1 MTRRPPFAPGTT
13 LTVQDVAD
21 LIDHALLKPE
31 LTPDE
36 VAGSVRELAGQ
47 RIWSVCVRPSDV
59 ALAAQAIASVEGSP
73 TRVCTVIGFPHGT
86 TSTAAKVAEAQQALA
101 DGATEL
107 DMVLNIGRL
116 RGGDVTA
123 VRDDIAAVVEV
134 GHSAGVV
141 VKVIFE
147 TALLDERAKI
157 DACRASAD
165 AGADFTKTSTGFAG
179 GGATLADV
187 ALMRANT
194 PEQMEVKASGGVRDI
209 ATLLAMLA
217 EGVTRIGTSSTAG
230 LLAEAEQVGPAGLVV
245 PEPGQSTDAGPSD
258 TY

>member
-1 MTRRPPFAPGTT
+1 MTRPPFAPGST

-36 VAGSVRELAGQ
+36 VAASVRELAAH

-59 ALAAQAIASVEGSP
+59 ALAGATIAEVDGSP

-86 TSTAAKVAEAQQALA
+86 TSTAAKVAESRQALA

-116 RGGDVTA
+116 RGGDVTG

-134 GHSAGVV
+134 GHEAGAL
-141 VKVIFE
+141 VKVILE
-147 TALLDERAKI
+147 TALLDEAAKV
-157 DACRASAD
+157 DACRASAE

-187 ALMRANT
+187 ALMRSHT
-194 PEQMEVKASGGVRDI
+194 PESMEVKASGGVRDI
-209 ATLLAMLA
+209 PTLLAMLA
-217 EGVTRIGTSSTAG
+217 EGVTRIGTSSTVK
-230 LLAEAEQVGPAGLVV
+230 LLAEAGDLGSSAMVV
-245 PEPGQSTDAGPSD
+245 PEPGWVGDVAAEG
-258 TY
+258 Y

>member
-1 MTRRPPFAPGTT
+1 M
-13 LTVQDVAD
+13 
-21 LIDHALLKPE
+21 
-31 LTPDE
+31 
-36 VAGSVRELAGQ
+36 
-47 RIWSVCVRPSDV
+47 
-59 ALAAQAIASVEGSP
+59 
-73 TRVCTVIGFPHGT
+73 
-86 TSTAAKVAEAQQALA
+86 
-101 DGATEL
+101 
-107 DMVLNIGRL
+107 
-116 RGGDVTA
+116 
-123 VRDDIAAVVEV
+123 
-134 GHSAGVV
+134 
-141 VKVIFE
+141 IFE

-209 ATLLAMLA
+209 ATQLAMLA